1 MPEQDEDIELA
12 LAALRPRPPSDATV
26 RAVAE
31 SLDAPRQERSNVIVW
46 FSGLAAAACLALA
59 FLVLPEVEPVAEAA
73 AFGAAESRSGLM
85 GAAPALDVTAA
96 PAAGAGRG
104 FGGGRV
110 LNEAAA
116 PMAALR
122 TASAANYRLVSAQA
136 SPASLEMLEPVRLR
150 DGTYVRPVRLRREHS
165 THWETQG
172 SGSKLVR
179 YRPEESTLFLP
190 LETY

>member
-59 FLVLPEVEPVAEAA
+59 FLVLPGAETVDQPP
-73 AFGAAESRSGLM
+73 
-85 GAAPALDVTAA
+85 APAFAENRVA
-96 PAAGAGRG
+96 PMAS
-104 FGGGRV
+104 
-110 LNEAAA
+110 AAA
-116 PMAALR
+116 PQASVAVAGAVVAPGAGLAR
-122 TASAANYRLVSAQA
+122 GLGAGLAKSAAPYRLVSAQA

-150 DGTYVRPVRLRREHS
+150 DGTYVRPVRMRREHS
-165 THWETQG
+165 THWETPG
-172 SGSKLVR
+172 SGSRLVR
-179 YRPEESTLFLP
+179 YRPEERTILLP

>member
-59 FLVLPEVEPVAEAA
+59 FLVLPEAEPVAEAA

-104 FGGGRV
+104 FGVG
-110 LNEAAA
+110 AAKSAA
-116 PMAALR
+116 P
-122 TASAANYRLVSAQA
+122 YRLVSAQV
-136 SPASLEMLEPVRLR
+136 SPSSLEMLEPVRLR
-150 DGTYVRPVRLRREHS
+150 DGTYVRPVRMRREHS
-165 THWETQG
+165 THWETPG
-172 SGSKLVR
+172 SGSRLVR
-179 YRPEESTLFLP
+179 YRPEERTILLP

>member
-59 FLVLPEVEPVAEAA
+59 FLVLPGAETVDQPPALAFAENRVAPMASAAAPQASVAVAEAVVA
-73 AFGAAESRSGLM
+73 PGAGLVRGLGGGAAK
-85 GAAPALDVTAA
+85 
-96 PAAGAGRG
+96 
-104 FGGGRV
+104 
-110 LNEAAA
+110 AAA
-116 PMAALR
+116 P
-122 TASAANYRLVSAQA
+122 YRLVSAQA

-150 DGTYVRPVRLRREHS
+150 DGTYVRPVRMRREHS
-165 THWETQG
+165 THWETSG
-172 SGSKLVR
+172 SGARLVR
-179 YRPEESTLFLP
+179 YRPEESTILLP

>member
-59 FLVLPEVEPVAEAA
+59 FLVLPEAEPVAEAA
-73 AFGAAESRSGLM
+73 AFGAAEKRAGLM
-85 GAAPALDVTAA
+85 AAAPAPQAVDAAHTLDVTAA
-96 PAAGAGRG
+96 PAAGAARG
-104 FGGGRV
+104 FGGG
-110 LNEAAA
+110 ADKSAA
-116 PMAALR
+116 PF
-122 TASAANYRLVSAQA
+122 RLVSAQV
-136 SPASLEMLEPVRLR
+136 SPSSLEMLEPVRLR
-150 DGTYVRPVRLRREHS
+150 DGTYVRPVRMRRVHS
-165 THWETQG
+165 THWEIPG
-172 SGSKLVR
+172 SGSRLVR
-179 YRPEESTLFLP
+179 YRPEERTIILP

>member
-31 SLDAPRQERSNVIVW
+31 SLDTPRQERSNVIVW

-59 FLVLPEVEPVAEAA
+59 FLVLPGAETVDQPPALALAENRVAPMASAAAPQASVAVAEAVVA
-73 AFGAAESRSGLM
+73 PGPGLARGM
-85 GAAPALDVTAA
+85 GAGLTKSAA
-96 PAAGAGRG
+96 P
-104 FGGGRV
+104 
-110 LNEAAA
+110 
-116 PMAALR
+116 
-122 TASAANYRLVSAQA
+122 YRLVSAQA

-150 DGTYVRPVRLRREHS
+150 DGTYVRPVRMRREHS
-165 THWETQG
+165 THWETPG
-172 SGSKLVR
+172 SGSRLVR
-179 YRPEESTLFLP
+179 YRPEERTILLP

>member
-1 MPEQDEDIELA
+1 MPEQEEDIERA
-12 LAALRPRPPSDATV
+12 LAALRPRPPSAAVT
-26 RAVAE
+26 RAVAD
-31 SLDAPRQERSNVIVW
+31 SLDAPRQERSNVLVW

-59 FLVLPEVEPVAEAA
+59 FLVLPDAGPVAAADRLGASPTAEPGIRSAAPEAA
-73 AFGAAESRSGLM
+73 VGL
-85 GAAPALDVTAA
+85 A
-96 PAAGAGRG
+96 RG

-110 LNEAAA
+110 LNEAAV

-122 TASAANYRLVSAQA
+122 TAPAANYRLVSAQA

-172 SGSKLVR
+172 SGSRLVR
-179 YRPEESTLFLP
+179 YRPEESTILLP

>member
-59 FLVLPEVEPVAEAA
+59 FLVLPEAEPVAEAA

-85 GAAPALDVTAA
+85 ASAPALDVTAA

-104 FGGGRV
+104 FGGG
-110 LNEAAA
+110 AAKSAA
-116 PMAALR
+116 P
-122 TASAANYRLVSAQA
+122 YRLVSAQV
-136 SPASLEMLEPVRLR
+136 SPSSIEMLEPVRLR
-150 DGTYVRPVRLRREHS
+150 DGTYVRPVRMRREHS
-165 THWETQG
+165 THWETPG
-172 SGSKLVR
+172 SGSRLVR
-179 YRPEESTLFLP
+179 SRPEERTILLP